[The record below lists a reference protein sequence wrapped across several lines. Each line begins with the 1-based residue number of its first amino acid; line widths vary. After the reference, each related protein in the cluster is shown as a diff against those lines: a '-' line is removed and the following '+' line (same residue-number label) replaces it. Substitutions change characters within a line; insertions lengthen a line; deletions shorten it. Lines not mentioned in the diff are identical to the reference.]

1 MYGSV
6 LSSYLPFPSQRHI
19 WYEGIEAEWGQE
31 AWVVLPRPQHRS
43 LSFHRGALHPNPAS
57 LLSIPFSQ
65 CNSAQHLPFVCTCLL
80 SVSYFSFRN
89 PHSSAHAIISISVSL
104 KIRLLYLKKIIL
116 SFFIWLCRVLVV
128 AHGIFSWGMRT
139 LSYSMWD
146 LVPWPGIG
154 PGPPALRAQNLSHWT
169 TREVPEYTSF

>member
-6 LSSYLPFPSQRHI
+6 LSSYLPFPSQRHV

-43 LSFHRGALHPNPAS
+43 LFFHRGALHPNPAS
-57 LLSIPFSQ
+57 LLSIPFTQ
-65 CNSAQHLPFVCTCLL
+65 CNSAQPLPFVCTCLL
-80 SVSYFSFRN
+80 SVSYFFFRN

-104 KIRLLYLKKIIL
+104 QIHLLCLKNIIL

-128 AHGIFSWGMRT
+128 ARGIFSRGVRT
-139 LSYSMWD
+139 LSYSMWG
-146 LVPWPGIG
+146 LVPWSVLDLAPCTE
-154 PGPPALRAQNLSHWT
+154 SS
-169 TREVPEYTSF
+169 ES